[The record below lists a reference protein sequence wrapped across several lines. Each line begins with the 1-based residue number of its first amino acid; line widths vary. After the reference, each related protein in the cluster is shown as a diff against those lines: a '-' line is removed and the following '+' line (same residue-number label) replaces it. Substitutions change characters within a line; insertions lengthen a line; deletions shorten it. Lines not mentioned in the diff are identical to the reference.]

1 MRTPLVLK
9 WLLVALSIIELLL
22 FTYWQNIAGVILSP
36 LLILIVSCSI
46 GVLALM
52 LSSSNRCFPT
62 MAPKRKIMLVR
73 AIGVASFICLSVI
86 MFALLHSAFQQVPL
100 NDTTYSDVI
109 LTHRRM
115 ARKFIDGTPA
125 YEAFKN
131 AGYAITPA
139 YMPLQWLPFTIA
151 EYFHFDYRWL
161 AVFSFW
167 LASAYFFII
176 NLASN
181 NNSGNLWD
189 MLSPIWPLAAFLVL
203 FRNEPLAFQITLE
216 ALVAGYYLL
225 LATAI
230 RKNNWVLMAVALSVC
245 VLSRMSIVMWV
256 PLCIAAY
263 FISDER
269 KKAFSIMGIGA
280 LFVLVFYCPFLM
292 NNPSLLS
299 NPYASYANPITGLW
313 QRGELMNG
321 LSFNTWGMKFLP
333 GSMVDKVAMYQKIHF
348 GVCALTIF
356 GLIVF
361 YYKTRN
367 KYSLNAYLLFSL
379 KIYLTVFYL
388 LIQLPFIYLF
398 IVPLMVTPV
407 LLSFVFMY
415 TPVGCDSAIAQKKNG
430 AAISFLNV

>member
-1 MRTPLVLK
+1 MRTPIVLK

-46 GVLALM
+46 GILALM
-52 LSSSNRCFPT
+52 LSNSGEHIYPIT
-62 MAPKRKIMLVR
+62 PMRKIMLVR
-73 AIGVASFICLSVI
+73 AVAVASFICLSAV
-86 MFALLHSAFQQVPL
+86 MFALLHTAFQQVPL

-115 ARKFIDGTPA
+115 ARKFVDGTPA

-161 AVFSFW
+161 AVFSLW

-176 NLASN
+176 NLASKN
-181 NNSGNLWD
+181 SSGNIWNL
-189 MLSPIWPLAAFLVL
+189 LIPIWPLGIFFVL
-203 FRNEPLAFQITLE
+203 FSHTPLAFQITLE
-216 ALVAGYYLL
+216 TLVAGYYLL

-230 RKNNWVLMAVALSVC
+230 DKNKWVLMAVALSVC
-245 VLSRMSIVMWV
+245 VLSRMSIAFWG
-256 PLCIAAY
+256 PLCIACY
-263 FISDER
+263 FISGER
-269 KKAFSIMGIGA
+269 KRAFSIAGICV
-280 LFVLVFYCPFLM
+280 LFALVFYCPFLKD
-292 NNPSLLS
+292 NPSLFS
-299 NPYASYANPITGLW
+299 NPYASYANPIIGLW
-313 QRGELMNG
+313 ERGELMNG

-333 GSMVDKVAMYQKIHF
+333 GSMADKVTMYQKIHF
-348 GVCALTIF
+348 GICALTI
-356 GLIVF
+356 LALTVF

-407 LLSFVFMY
+407 LLSNVFM
-415 TPVGCDSAIAQKKNG
+415 PGRIAEDYE
-430 AAISFLNV
+430 ITS